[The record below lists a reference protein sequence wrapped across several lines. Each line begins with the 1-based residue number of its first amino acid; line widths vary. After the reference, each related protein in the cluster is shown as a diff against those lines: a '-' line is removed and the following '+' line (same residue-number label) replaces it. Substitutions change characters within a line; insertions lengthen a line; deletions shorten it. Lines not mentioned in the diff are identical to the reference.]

1 MVNTIGKEFY
11 LGIDIGGTNCA
22 VIAGTKSMEILER
35 IEFPTEVN
43 LGPEFAISKLLKH
56 SSAIVKKLSDYTIT
70 AIGISCGG
78 PLNSKNGIIL
88 SPPNLPE
95 WDNIHIAKTFQDH
108 FKAPAYL
115 QNDANACALAEWLYG
130 AGKGTSNMVFLTFGT
145 GMGAGLIIDGKIYTG
160 TNDSAGEIGHVR
172 LAKNG
177 PMGYNKNG
185 SFEGFC
191 SGAGIKRLAEHIIS
205 EKMDNGKEVSFIK
218 NRDEL
223 QKLTAKE
230 VAEAANAGDKTALK
244 IFQTSAKYLGL
255 GISILIDIIN
265 PERIVIGSIFYRYPD
280 LFKNICNDIIKKEA
294 LESSANACEIV
305 PSGLGE
311 SIGDYASLS
320 VAVNGRHSE
329 SA

>member
-1 MVNTIGKEFY
+1 MGKKFY
-11 LGIDIGGTNCA
+11 IGIDIGGTNCA
-22 VIAGTKSMEILER
+22 VIAGNELMEIFER
-35 IEFPTEVN
+35 IEFPTKTN
-43 LGPEFAISKLLKH
+43 LGPEFAISNLLKH
-56 SSAIVKKLSDYTIT
+56 SSEIIKKNPDVTIT

-78 PLNSKNGIIL
+78 PLNSKKGLIL
-88 SPPNLPE
+88 SPPNLPG
-95 WDNIHIAKTFQDH
+95 WDNIHITKIFQDQ
-108 FKAPAYL
+108 FKAPVFL

-130 AGKGTSNMVFLTFGT
+130 AGKGTINMVFLTFGT

-191 SGAGIKRLAEHIIS
+191 SGAGIKRLAGHIIS

-223 QKLTAKE
+223 QNLTAKE

-244 IFQTSAKYLGL
+244 IFQISAKYLGI

-280 LFKNICNDIIKKEA
+280 LFKSICDDIIKKEA
-294 LESSANACEIV
+294 LESSANICEIV
-305 PSGLGE
+305 PSSLGE

-320 VAVNGRHSE
+320 VALNGSHLE
-329 SA
+329 SV